1 MVSVISTLQ
10 KSKNIIKTLIIRHIA
25 ECAYLMP
32 MADVFDVTNGVSA
45 RWWMGSAEMDAA
57 CNRRFVHTTPYFVLS
72 LFCVYTW
79 RDFQYCAA
87 ILP

>member
-1 MVSVISTLQ
+1 MLFSMVSVISTLQ

-45 RWWMGSAEMDAA
+45 RWWMGSAEMGRCMQLAI
-57 CNRRFVHTTPYFVLS
+57 RPHH
-72 LFCVYTW
+72 
-79 RDFQYCAA
+79 A
-87 ILP
+87 ILCLVFILCLYLA

>member
-25 ECAYLMP
+25 ECAYLMA

-45 RWWMGSAEMDAA
+45 RWWMGSAEMGR
-57 CNRRFVHTTPYFVLS
+57 CMQL
-72 LFCVYTW
+72 
-79 RDFQYCAA
+79 A
-87 ILP
+87 ILPHHAILCLVFILCLYLA